1 MIVCPNCNHQ
11 NPEGATQCEAC
22 YTPLPS
28 TTSCPNCG
36 ATVQTDASFCGQ
48 CGFHLNV
55 GANMEKG
62 EKSGSNSTPEIP
74 DLVSPDPLVEPIPMA
89 MNTQVPDP
97 ASNPISSD
105 DAEST
110 TAMPA
115 TVVNRALNSE
125 AFQPQNPD
133 LETLPLP
140 LPTVG
145 NLGFSQEESSQNS
158 PSPSIPETDLENP
171 PPPPV
176 PDRGSAQTQ
185 LQVISAQLLHMQTN
199 TTIELPQHISVIHM
213 GKPNDKIP
221 PDIDVSGFPD
231 SDIVS
236 RIHADIRVEGDTYY
250 IEDVGSSNGTYVNH
264 TSLAPGNRHRLRTG
278 DRISLGKGDKVTFL
292 FQSS

>member
-1 MIVCPNCNHQ
+1 
-11 NPEGATQCEAC
+11 
-22 YTPLPS
+22 
-28 TTSCPNCG
+28 
-36 ATVQTDASFCGQ
+36 
-48 CGFHLNV
+48 
-55 GANMEKG
+55 
-62 EKSGSNSTPEIP
+62 
-74 DLVSPDPLVEPIPMA
+74 
-89 MNTQVPDP
+89 
-97 ASNPISSD
+97 
-105 DAEST
+105 
-110 TAMPA
+110 
-115 TVVNRALNSE
+115 
-125 AFQPQNPD
+125 
-133 LETLPLP
+133 
-140 LPTVG
+140 
-145 NLGFSQEESSQNS
+145 
-158 PSPSIPETDLENP
+158 
-171 PPPPV
+171 
-176 PDRGSAQTQ
+176 GSAQTQ